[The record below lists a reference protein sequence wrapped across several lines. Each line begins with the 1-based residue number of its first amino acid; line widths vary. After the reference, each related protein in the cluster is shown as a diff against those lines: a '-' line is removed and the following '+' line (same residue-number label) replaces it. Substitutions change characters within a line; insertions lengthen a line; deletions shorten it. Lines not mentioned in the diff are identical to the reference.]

1 MHTVNPSGTANMFSC
16 GNGSFRSGS
25 TRCDDS
31 DVFRYTEAEIIGLQ
45 KIQTSSSSAGSS
57 SSSSSTSA
65 SPSTP
70 TSPNG
75 PALPA
80 VEVSTCSGDVAT
92 ARKTV
97 GLGLGLGLGLPLL
110 AALAALALL
119 WRSGRR
125 PVAAEAQP
133 PSHAVPEKTFDQVSS
148 STGGVRMSSRPSGFS
163 AEQMPG
169 ELDGGQT
176 PNRYEGSGQ
185 Q

>member
-1 MHTVNPSGTANMFSC
+1 MHIVNPSGTANMFSC

-25 TRCDDS
+25 TRCGDS

-57 SSSSSTSA
+57 SSTASA
-65 SPSTP
+65 SASTP

-80 VEVSTCSGDVAT
+80 VEMSTCSGDVAT

-125 PVAAEAQP
+125 PVAAEAP
-133 PSHAVPEKTFDQVSS
+133 PPGHAVPEKTFDQVSS
-148 STGGVRMSSRPSGFS
+148 STGGVRMSSRPSVFS

-176 PNRYEGSGQ
+176 PNRYVGPGQ

>member
-1 MHTVNPSGTANMFSC
+1 MFRC

-25 TRCDDS
+25 TSCDDS

-45 KIQTSSSSAGSS
+45 KIQTPSSSAGSS
-57 SSSSSTSA
+57 SSSSSTTGASA
-65 SPSTP
+65 STP

-80 VEVSTCSGDVAT
+80 VEASTCGGDVAT

-133 PSHAVPEKTFDQVSS
+133 AGHAVPDKSFDQVSS
-148 STGGVRMSSRPSGFS
+148 STGGVRMSSRPSEFG
-163 AEQMPG
+163 AEQMPR

-176 PNRYEGSGQ
+176 PNRYVGPGQ